1 MKYIVESKDISK
13 RLDIFLSEN
22 IKDATRSYIK
32 NLIDDKKIRVNSN
45 FVKAGYKLK
54 ENDVIEVELIQKQ
67 SENIIPE
74 DIPLDIMYEDDDII
88 IVNKPK
94 GMVVH
99 PANGNYSGT
108 MVNSLMNSHK
118 DNLSSINGVI
128 RPGIVHRIDKD
139 TSGILVV
146 AKNDNAHKKLSE
158 QFKVHSIKRRYVALV
173 KGIIKENN
181 ITIDKPIG
189 RSVKDRKK
197 MAVTDKNSRN
207 AITHISVL
215 KRFYNS
221 NVTLVEAE
229 LETGRTHQIRVHMAY
244 LHHPLVGDE
253 VYGKKDSKFKV
264 SGQMLHAKYLGFIHP
279 STGKFIEFDSKLP
292 EYFKDILSDQKSE
305 HENIYD
311 RSRAILTQ
319 NNEYTPDTSTFQ
331 KAMSW
336 MGIFPAT
343 APAWY
348 FPIFPC
354 RAAIPRFTDRARVW
368 KTALCF
374 QD

>member
-32 NLIDDKKIRVNSN
+32 NLIDDKKIMVNSN

-74 DIPLDIMYEDDDII
+74 DIPLDIMYEDADII

-215 KRFYNS
+215 KRFYNA

-292 EYFKDILSDQKSE
+292 EYFKDILSAL
-305 HENIYD
+305 ENK
-311 RSRAILTQ
+311 
-319 NNEYTPDTSTFQ
+319 E
-331 KAMSW
+331 KA
-336 MGIFPAT
+336 AN
-343 APAWY
+343 
-348 FPIFPC
+348 
-354 RAAIPRFTDRARVW
+354 
-368 KTALCF
+368 
-374 QD
+374 